1 MTTETSVSDS
11 DSIAMVMEMDLDLT
25 DMDMF
30 STYCEMDLTDL
41 KLKTPSR
48 SVCSSNSKK
57 PRKKNV
63 FYETISMDVTS
74 STCLLDLMQR
84 FHKTYNIS
92 LEKQRWKFNK
102 IRLKDEMKTMGE
114 LGLNPS
120 KILDVFYFEK

>member
-11 DSIAMVMEMDLDLT
+11 DSIAMVMEMDLT

-30 STYCEMDLTDL
+30 LTDL
-41 KLKTPSR
+41 KVKSPSC

-57 PRKKNV
+57 PSKKNV

-74 STCLLDLMQR
+74 STSLLDLMQR

>member
-1 MTTETSVSDS
+1 MITETSVSDS
-11 DSIAMVMEMDLDLT
+11 DSIAMVMEMDLT

-30 STYCEMDLTDL
+30 STDCEMDLTDL
-41 KLKTPSR
+41 KVKSPSG

-57 PRKKNV
+57 PSKKNV

-74 STCLLDLMQR
+74 STSLLDLMQR